1 MKPLKLTMQNFLSYQ
16 GHHEI
21 DFDGLELFGIVG
33 PTGGGKSAL
42 LDAMMYALYGCTPRV
57 SRMGQGS
64 LVFDSRDV
72 TGMAVKLEFE
82 VAGRRYAAARRYEKR
97 RSGGATEARLEEWNG
112 DRFVS
117 LSENRTADTNKAI
130 EKVVG
135 LDFDSFTRAV
145 VLPQGRFDELLKSPA
160 SKRRELLGFLVGLDH
175 VGRMAEV
182 AGKRKGRLDAEH
194 RATLNV
200 LDEEYA
206 GVTSDA
212 VQEWRRDAERAEDE
226 AARLE
231 GVRAQLAERQA
242 VLSELANLHEE
253 RRKAAV
259 DARSLEDARTSV
271 EEGLARARRA
281 RSVASLLPLLELRD
295 AADTRRASAASALA
309 QRERELAAAR
319 AAVEEARGVREAAEL
334 ALRDVPALEER
345 WQALREA
352 EAKLATLRRHGG
364 TPSLSHARPRTWDE
378 DALVAMKAQAAKLD
392 ALDAEAK
399 LVATEERELAAFE
412 LRMKLRGENL
422 AALEVNLSK
431 VTALGKEIGAA
442 CEVAVAALED
452 ARRRAGALSLR
463 GHLHVGEPC
472 PLCEQTVKVLPSSS
486 ASDVTALEV
495 EAKRLTEERQS
506 LREKFAETRA
516 RLTAEKDSLTRD
528 RSDFERRREDV
539 AKRRGTVEAARTIL
553 DANAKDE
560 VTRLLAG
567 LAAQLRDL
575 GEDPSRG
582 AHAVKADIEGRRNRM
597 EKARGDEAR
606 AAAKLASATT
616 AHENAERDAA
626 EREEERARTSAAV
639 ESALSSLGFS
649 EAEARRAALPEVQV
663 RRLEDEHRVWQGRR
677 ERVEGALAEL
687 DEKLAGRTFDPQE
700 YEQVKA
706 AARSTEAA
714 LVAARKEVGAASQ
727 RARDGEVKL
736 ARKAEFERKA
746 KALSLELDTWAE
758 LATALRANE
767 FPQFLLAEIEE
778 ELLERAGT
786 LLSQLTD
793 GRYELRLES
802 GEYSVQDAWNGGEIR
817 SVRTLSGGETFLASL
832 SLAVALSDYLAGNA
846 ILGALFLD
854 EGFGTLDPQVLDAV
868 ANIIEQQQTGGR
880 VVGIITHVESLS
892 ERLPA
897 RILVSKSVTGSRAMR
912 LDAAL
917 A

>member
-42 LDAMMYALYGCTPRV
+42 LDAIMYALYGCTPRV
-57 SRMGQGS
+57 NRAGQGT

-82 VAGRRYAAARRYEKR
+82 VAGRKYAVARRYEKR
-97 RSGGATEARLEEWNG
+97 KSGGQTEARLEEWNG
-112 DRFVS
+112 ERFVS
-117 LSENRTADTNKAI
+117 LSENKTADTNKAI

-182 AGKRKGRLDAEH
+182 AGKRKARLDADH
-194 RATLNV
+194 RATFSV
-200 LDEEYA
+200 LDKEYA
-206 GVTSDA
+206 GVTRETVDA
-212 VQEWRRDAERAEDE
+212 WQRGAERAEDE

-231 GVRAQLAERQA
+231 GVRAGLAERQA
-242 VLSELANLHEE
+242 VLAELAALHEE
-253 RRKAAV
+253 RRKA
-259 DARSLEDARTSV
+259 DLELRSLEEARSAV
-271 EEGLARARRA
+271 EFGLERARRA
-281 RSVASLLPLLELRD
+281 RSVASLLPLLDLRD
-295 AADTRRASAASALA
+295 AADKRGAAANSALEG
-309 QRERELAAAR
+309 RRRDLEAAR
-319 AAVEEARGVREAAEL
+319 TFSETATSAREEAER
-334 ALRDVPALEER
+334 ALSDLPALEER

-364 TPSLSHARPRTWDE
+364 APTLTHPRPRSWDE

-392 ALDAEAK
+392 ALAAEEK
-399 LVATEERELAAFE
+399 LVGAEERELAAFE
-412 LRMKLRGENL
+412 LRMKLRGENV
-422 AALEVNLSK
+422 AALEVGLAK
-431 VTALGKEIGAA
+431 VTALGKEVGAA
-442 CEVAVAALED
+442 CEAAGAALDE
-452 ARRRAGALSLR
+452 ARRKAGALALR
-463 GHLHVGEPC
+463 GHLHVGAPC
-472 PLCEQTVKVLPSSS
+472 PLCEQTVRSLPSSS
-486 ASDVTALEV
+486 APDLASLE
-495 EAKRLTEERQS
+495 EDAKRLTDERQA

-516 RLTAEKDSLTRD
+516 RLSAEKDSLTRD

-539 AKRRGTVEAARTIL
+539 ARRRADVEAARASL

-575 GEDPSRG
+575 GEDPTR
-582 AHAVKADIEGRRNRM
+582 AARTVKADIEGRRTRA
-597 EKARGDEAR
+597 ETARQDEAR
-606 AAAKLASATT
+606 ATAKLAVAVT
-616 AHENAERDAA
+616 AHENAVREAT
-626 EREEERARTSAAV
+626 EREEERRRTAEAV
-639 ESALSSLGFS
+639 RGALSSLGFS
-649 EAEARRAALPEVQV
+649 EDEARRAALPDAQVQ
-663 RRLEDEHRVWQGRR
+663 RFEDEHRAWHGRR
-677 ERVEGALAEL
+677 ERVERTLADVEV
-687 DEKLAGRTFDPQE
+687 KLAGRAFDAEE
-700 YEQVKA
+700 YDEVRA
-706 AARSTEAA
+706 SIRATELA
-714 LVAARKEVGAASQ
+714 LVTAREEVGAASQ
-727 RARDGEVKL
+727 RARDGAEKL
-736 ARKAEFERKA
+736 ARKAELERKA
-746 KALSLELDTWAE
+746 DALSRELDTWAE

-778 ELLERAGT
+778 ELLERAGK
-786 LLSQLTD
+786 LLSQLSD
-793 GRYELRLES
+793 GRYELRLEA

-817 SVRTLSGGETFLASL
+817 SVKTLSGGETFLASL